1 MNVKDGYR
9 RRSYRSK
16 TAKNRRLV
24 RFVMYSFVTT
34 AAVSAAFYW
43 VRSTE
48 CLERPANESSCTWLK
63 YSSSRQS
70 SHGSATSIGR
80 SSLEMSQHFTNTI
93 FSCNQ
98 RRTMDYIK

>member
-34 AAVSAAFYW
+34 AAVSAAFY
-43 VRSTE
+43 
-48 CLERPANESSCTWLK
+48 
-63 YSSSRQS
+63 
-70 SHGSATSIGR
+70 
-80 SSLEMSQHFTNTI
+80 
-93 FSCNQ
+93 
-98 RRTMDYIK
+98 